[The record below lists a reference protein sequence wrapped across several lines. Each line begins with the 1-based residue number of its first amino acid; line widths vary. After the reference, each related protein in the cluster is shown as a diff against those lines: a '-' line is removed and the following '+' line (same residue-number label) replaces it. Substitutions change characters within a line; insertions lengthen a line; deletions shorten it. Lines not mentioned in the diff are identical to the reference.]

1 MAQTTDQVLARR
13 RVLLITFLIGWCAWY
28 GFFVV
33 ERAGLYGFLPTGTGI
48 VLTVVGVA
56 GWFVFAI
63 AMVKI
68 LNSRKR
74 YKDDPEARAALD
86 DELTRDQNRRA
97 TTFGVYVLLF
107 TQVVL
112 VAFGDML
119 GLTAVVGAHISIFL
133 GVAGIM
139 GAFLWLDLTE

>member
-1 MAQTTDQVLARR
+1 
-13 RVLLITFLIGWCAWY
+13 
-28 GFFVV
+28 
-33 ERAGLYGFLPTGTGI
+33 
-48 VLTVVGVA
+48 VVGVA

-97 TTFGVYVLLF
+97 THFGFIVLLCV
-107 TQVVL
+107 QIIL
-112 VAFGDML
+112 VGAGERFDL
-119 GLTAVVGAHISIFL
+119 NAAIGAHISIFF
-133 GVAGIM
+133 GVAAIM
-139 GAFLWLDLTE
+139 GSFLWFDLTE